1 MGKLLLFAGITVVL
15 FLYFQGNSSGK
26 VDFPSGVISSSTP
39 VKTLSAEQKIRVVLF
54 TGTEWCPAC
63 RDLDGN
69 VITSPAWKEFAAKE
83 IRFQSVNIPADQSKA
98 KPNDLR
104 LVDLYGVRGFP
115 TMVVLD
121 GAGKELSRQV
131 GSGAPVENYK
141 EWIRQHA
148 SHY

>member
-1 MGKLLLFAGITVVL
+1 MGKLLLFAGIAVVL

-69 VITSPAWKEFAAKE
+69 VITSPA
-83 IRFQSVNIPADQSKA
+83 
-98 KPNDLR
+98 
-104 LVDLYGVRGFP
+104 
-115 TMVVLD
+115 
-121 GAGKELSRQV
+121 
-131 GSGAPVENYK
+131 
-141 EWIRQHA
+141 
-148 SHY
+148 